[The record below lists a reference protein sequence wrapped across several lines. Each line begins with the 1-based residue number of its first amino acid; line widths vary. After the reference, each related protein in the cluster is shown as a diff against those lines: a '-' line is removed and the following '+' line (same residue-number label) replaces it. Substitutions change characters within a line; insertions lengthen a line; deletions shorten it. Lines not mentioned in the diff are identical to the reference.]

1 MEGRCYCAL
10 GFSSDSC
17 IPIAEIASE
26 MSSRVSPEPE
36 HIVDPTTHRTFGTVG
51 AIFVGVVVLGVAMLV
66 ISKFVRRNS
75 NSFSKSSV
83 SGTSEMEGKAVPF
96 LLSDS

>member
-75 NSFSKSSV
+75 NSHSNSSV